1 MKLVYICSPLRGEPE
16 KNIAKANE
24 YAREEAMKGNCAI
37 APHCVFTQFLNDE
50 VPDERWLGQEMVK
63 ALLCRCDELLVCGS
77 IISEGMREEIKIAYE
92 NGITV
97 LGRDLSIADIEDAVF
112 GETEQC
118 CEMV

>member
-1 MKLVYICSPLRGEPE
+1 MKLAYICSPLKGDHE

-24 YAREEAMKGNCAI
+24 YAREEALKGNCAI
-37 APHCVFTQFLNDE
+37 APYCVFTQFLDDE
-50 VPDERWLGQEMVK
+50 VPAERSLGQEMGK
-63 ALLCRCDELLVCGS
+63 ALLCRCDALLVCGS
-77 IISEGMREEIKIAYE
+77 IISEGMREEIKTAYE
-92 NGITV
+92 NGIAV

>member
-1 MKLVYICSPLRGEPE
+1 MG
-16 KNIAKANE
+16 
-24 YAREEAMKGNCAI
+24 
-37 APHCVFTQFLNDE
+37 
-50 VPDERWLGQEMVK
+50 K

>member
-1 MKLVYICSPLRGEPE
+1 
-16 KNIAKANE
+16 
-24 YAREEAMKGNCAI
+24 MKGNCAI
-37 APHCVFTQFLNDE
+37 APHCVFTQFLDDE
-50 VPDERWLGQEMVK
+50 VPEERSLGQEMGK
-63 ALLCRCDELLVCGS
+63 ELLCRCDELLVCGNV
-77 IISEGMREEIKIAYE
+77 ISEGMREEIKTAYE